1 MSARLS
7 LDTMGTNRKGKARGP
22 RLLDGNPLA
31 AIDNVRKIAA
41 VVVDGR
47 LLDGKALD
55 GLLAKVES
63 TNRTAH

>member
-1 MSARLS
+1 
-7 LDTMGTNRKGKARGP
+7 MGTVEKGKLADLV
-22 RLLDGNPLA
+22 LLDGNPLA

-47 LLDGKALD
+47 QLDRKALD